1 MPEHTTTDIPQ
12 DTTHRDVVC
21 PFCSLLCDDLVV
33 RTRDGRTQILENTC
47 PRSAAGFER
56 APLAAQPTIAGKA
69 ASLEDAVKRA
79 AQILARSKRP
89 LVGGLGADVDGVR
102 EALALAERCGGI
114 VDHMHANAMANNVRV
129 LQSRGWITT
138 TLSELRNRADLVVLV
153 GVSFA
158 DRYQRF
164 FSRFVEPTTTLDG
177 ARRSDRRVYFLGP
190 QKSAPAS
197 ATVPVETLNCPPDQL
212 DAMLGALRATLAG
225 RPVHLRGAQ
234 HKHVAALAAALKLAR
249 YPVFVWAPG
258 QLDRQNGDVVI
269 GQVCGLVDALNVDG
283 RAAGLFLGGDD
294 GGQSA
299 MSACAWITGFPLRI
313 SYGGESIAYDPVN
326 FRSDRLLA
334 TNAVDALLWISSFG
348 ASAPPPAGAVLPT
361 VAIGFPVEG
370 AAVYIPTGT
379 PGVDHG
385 GRLVRTD
392 TVVSLHLKAVRA
404 STLPSAADVL
414 RAIAAAL

>member
-1 MPEHTTTDIPQ
+1 MPEKSITDIPQ

-21 PFCSLLCDDLVV
+21 PFCALLCDDLVV
-33 RTRDGRTQILENTC
+33 RTRDGRTQILENAC

-56 APLAAQPTIAGKA
+56 APLAVQPTVAGRA
-69 ASLEDAVKRA
+69 ASLEDAAKRA

-89 LVGGLGADVDGVR
+89 LIGGLGTDVDGVR

-158 DRYQRF
+158 DRYQHFFRRF
-164 FSRFVEPTTTLDG
+164 IDPTTTLDG
-177 ARRSDRRVYFLGP
+177 ARRSNRRVYFMGP
-190 QKSAPAS
+190 QKAAPTSDA
-197 ATVPVETLNCPPDQL
+197 VPVETLNCRPDQL

-225 RPVHLRGAQ
+225 RPVHLRGVQ
-234 HKHVAALAAALKLAR
+234 QKQVAALAAAIRLAR

-258 QLDRQNGDVVI
+258 QLDRQNGDVAI
-269 GQVCGLVDALNVDG
+269 GQICGLVDALNVDG

-299 MSACAWITGFPLRI
+299 MSACAWLTGFPLRI
-313 SYGGESIAYDPVN
+313 SYGGETIAYDPIN

-348 ASAPPPAGAVLPT
+348 VSAPPPAGATIPT
-361 VAIGFPVEG
+361 IAIGWPVDG
-370 AAVYIPTGT
+370 AAVHIPAGT
-379 PGVDHG
+379 PGVDHA

-392 TVVSLHLKAVRA
+392 TVVSLHLKPVRA
-404 STLPSAADVL
+404 TALPSAADVL